1 MIDRDEA
8 VWRDRF
14 IQIQFTRIGGTLVT
28 LLGLIVWQTN
38 VFAVGGSPWIGFP
51 LAIIGLIVAFWG
63 PVWMTKRWKRR
74 DGR

>member
-14 IQIQFTRIGGTLVT
+14 IQINMTRIGGTLVV
-28 LLGLIVWQTN
+28 LIGLIVWQTDL
-38 VFAVGGSPWIGFP
+38 ARPGGAPALGFP
-51 LAIIGLIVAFWG
+51 LAIIGLIVSFGG
-63 PVWMTKRWKRR
+63 PIWLTRRWKRR